1 MFSIEQEWSHSFRKY
16 FLKPFC
22 FVDTENIE
30 LNKTDIVLTLMVLV
44 DTKMYGYNHIF
55 DKRAEGNV

>member
-1 MFSIEQEWSHSFRKY
+1 MESFIQQIFFKA
-16 FLKPFC
+16 LL

-44 DTKMYGYNHIF
+44 DAK
-55 DKRAEGNV
+55 DV